1 MSASTI
7 SGFVLGL
14 MSGLMSGPM
23 YGQMP
28 GPAMAASPA
37 DASAPDAAALTD
49 LLRPLVH
56 MLSTDAPS
64 ITATLW
70 LLTACLALG
79 GAWIMLDHMR
89 QGRHGA
95 PTPDHRTPRPL
106 SAQCPGQRP
115 GQHSGPHSGQHSAQ
129 SRPTCAA

>member
-7 SGFVLGL
+7 SSFVLGL
-14 MSGLMSGPM
+14 MSGLM

-28 GPAMAASPA
+28 GPAIALAASPA
-37 DASAPDAAALTD
+37 DASAPDAAALAD

-70 LLTACLALG
+70 LLVACLAVG
-79 GAWIMLDHMR
+79 VAWVMMGHMR

-95 PTPDHRTPRPL
+95 PTPDNRTPRP
-106 SAQCPGQRP
+106 QPHQR
-115 GQHSGPHSGQHSAQ
+115 QDQHSGQHAAPHAAQHATQ
-129 SRPTCAA
+129 SRPICAA

>member
-7 SGFVLGL
+7 SGFVLVL
-14 MSGLMSGPM
+14 MSGLML
-23 YGQMP
+23 GQMP
-28 GPAMAASPA
+28 GPAIALAASPA
-37 DASAPDAAALTD
+37 DASAPDAAALAD

-70 LLTACLALG
+70 LLAACLAVG
-79 GAWIMLDHMR
+79 GAWVVMDHMR
-89 QGRHGA
+89 LGRHGE
-95 PTPDHRTPRPL
+95 PTPDHRLPRPL
-106 SAQCPGQRP
+106 PNQGSDQ
-115 GQHSGPHSGQHSAQ
+115 HSGQHSSPHAAQ

>member
-14 MSGLMSGPM
+14 M

-28 GPAMAASPA
+28 GPAIALAASPA
-37 DASAPDAAALTD
+37 DASAPDAAALAD

-70 LLTACLALG
+70 LLAACLAVG
-79 GAWIMLDHMR
+79 GAWVVMDHMR
-89 QGRHGA
+89 LGRHGA
-95 PTPDHRTPRPL
+95 PKPDHSPPRPL
-106 SAQCPGQRP
+106 PTQCPGQRP
-115 GQHSGPHSGQHSAQ
+115 GQHSGQRPGQHSAQ
-129 SRPTCAA
+129 SRPTCTA

>member
-7 SGFVLGL
+7 SGFILGL
-14 MSGLMSGPM
+14 MSGPTIAL
-23 YGQMP
+23 
-28 GPAMAASPA
+28 AASPA
-37 DASAPDAAALTD
+37 DASAPDAALAN

-70 LLTACLALG
+70 LLTACLAVG
-79 GAWIMLDHMR
+79 GAWVMLDHMR

-95 PTPDHRTPRPL
+95 PTPDHSPPRPL

-115 GQHSGPHSGQHSAQ
+115 GQHAGQHSAQ
-129 SRPTCAA
+129 SRPTCTA

>member
-14 MSGLMSGPM
+14 MSG
-23 YGQMP
+23 
-28 GPAMAASPA
+28 PAIALAASPA
-37 DASAPDAAALTD
+37 DASAPDAALAN

-70 LLTACLALG
+70 LLTACLAVG
-79 GAWIMLDHMR
+79 GAWVVTDHMR
-89 QGRHGA
+89 LGRHGE
-95 PTPDHRTPRPL
+95 PTPDHRLPRPL
-106 SAQCPGQRP
+106 PNQGSD
-115 GQHSGPHSGQHSAQ
+115 QHSSPHAAPHAAQ

>member
-14 MSGLMSGPM
+14 MSGLMPGLMSGL
-23 YGQMP
+23 MP
-28 GPAMAASPA
+28 GPAIALAARPA
-37 DASAPDAAALTD
+37 DASAPDAAALAD

-70 LLTACLALG
+70 LLAACLAVG
-79 GAWIMLDHMR
+79 IAWAMVDHMR
-89 QGRHGA
+89 QGRHGM
-95 PTPDHRTPRPL
+95 PTSAHRPPRTLPH
-106 SAQCPGQRP
+106 QRP
-115 GQHSGPHSGQHSAQ
+115 GRQSGQHPGQ

>member
-28 GPAMAASPA
+28 GPAMALAASPA
-37 DASAPDAAALTD
+37 DASAPDAAALAD

-70 LLTACLALG
+70 LLAACLAVG
-79 GAWIMLDHMR
+79 GAWVVTDHMR
-89 QGRHGA
+89 LGRHGA
-95 PTPDHRTPRPL
+95 PTPDHSPPRPL
-106 SAQCPGQRP
+106 PNQG
-115 GQHSGPHSGQHSAQ
+115 SGQHSAQ
-129 SRPTCAA
+129 SRPTCTA

>member
-14 MSGLMSGPM
+14 MSDLMSGPM
-23 YGQMP
+23 YGRLP
-28 GPAMAASPA
+28 GPAIALAASPA
-37 DASAPDAAALTD
+37 DASAPDAAALAD

-70 LLTACLALG
+70 LLAACLAVG
-79 GAWIMLDHMR
+79 GAWVVMDHMR
-89 QGRHGA
+89 LGRHGA
-95 PTPDHRTPRPL
+95 PTPDHSPPRPL

-115 GQHSGPHSGQHSAQ
+115 GPHSGQHSAQ

>member
-14 MSGLMSGPM
+14 MPGLLSGLTSDLMM
-23 YGQMP
+23 HGQMP
-28 GPAMAASPA
+28 GPGIALAASSA
-37 DASAPDAAALTD
+37 DANAPDAAALAD
-49 LLRPLVH
+49 LLRPLMH

-70 LLTACLALG
+70 LLAACLAVG
-79 GAWIMLDHMR
+79 IAWVMLDHMR

-106 SAQCPGQRP
+106 TAQRPGQRP
-115 GQHSGPHSGQHSAQ
+115 GQHSAQ
-129 SRPTCAA
+129 SRPACAA

>member
-14 MSGLMSGPM
+14 MSGLMP
-23 YGQMP
+23 GQVP
-28 GPAMAASPA
+28 GPAIALAASPA
-37 DASAPDAAALTD
+37 DASAPDAAALAD

-64 ITATLW
+64 IMATLW
-70 LLTACLALG
+70 LLTACLAVG
-79 GAWIMLDHMR
+79 GAWVVMDHMR
-89 QGRHGA
+89 LGRHGE
-95 PTPDHRTPRPL
+95 PTPDHSPPRLL

-115 GQHSGPHSGQHSAQ
+115 GQHSGQHSAQ
-129 SRPTCAA
+129 SRPTCTA